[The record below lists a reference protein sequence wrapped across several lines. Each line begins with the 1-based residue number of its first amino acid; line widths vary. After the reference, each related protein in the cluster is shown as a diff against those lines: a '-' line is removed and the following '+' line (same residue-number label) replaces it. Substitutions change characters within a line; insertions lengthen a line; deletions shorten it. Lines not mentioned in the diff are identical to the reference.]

1 MEHPFY
7 IRYGHNFFSRNLAE
21 KPWLRTFGHHCAWS
35 PSEHIAEGEL
45 VLIHGRKVLSA
56 TCSSPEAA
64 AAGRRPEHQLVELDC
79 LLFMR
84 SSAIR
89 EQQFGLSHK
98 LHKIDV

>member
-7 IRYGHNFFSRNLAE
+7 IRYGHNFFSRNLAD
-21 KPWLRTFGHHCAWS
+21 KPWLRTFGH
-35 PSEHIAEGEL
+35 
-45 VLIHGRKVLSA
+45 HGRKVLSA